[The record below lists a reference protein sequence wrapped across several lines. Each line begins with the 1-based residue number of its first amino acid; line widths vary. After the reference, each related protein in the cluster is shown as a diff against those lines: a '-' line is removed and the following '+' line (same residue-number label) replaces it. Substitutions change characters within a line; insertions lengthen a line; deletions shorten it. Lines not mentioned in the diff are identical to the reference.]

1 MARPKVS
8 ENAKEKHSIAPR
20 PLFLPPLA
28 THLPSRWLTGRFCQ
42 SLLLGVVREK
52 ESANKKREENEGNSY
67 LLQQISADF
76 YAILAFFTYLRII
89 KALPKNWT

>member
-1 MARPKVS
+1 MARAKVS

-28 THLPSRWLTGRFCQ
+28 THLPSLWLTGRFCQ

-52 ESANKKREENEGNSY
+52 ESANKKREGNSY

-89 KALPKNWT
+89 KAPPKNWT

>member
-8 ENAKEKHSIAPR
+8 ESAKENHSIAPR

-28 THLPSRWLTGRFCQ
+28 THLPSRWLTGPFCQ
-42 SLLLGVVREK
+42 SLLSSDVCEK
-52 ESANKKREENEGNSY
+52 EPANKKREGNEENSY

>member
-8 ENAKEKHSIAPR
+8 ESAKENHSIAPR
-20 PLFLPPLA
+20 SLFLPPLA
-28 THLPSRWLTGRFCQ
+28 THLPSRWLTGPFCQ

-67 LLQQISADF
+67 LLQ
-76 YAILAFFTYLRII
+76 
-89 KALPKNWT
+89 